1 MALIICPECGKEI
14 SDKSEVC
21 IGCGYPVNEIVVDN
35 RSDLE
40 KLVDEIYYKHKGD
53 RADSAKE
60 LVKRTGMDFKAAM
73 KLMQDKKNS
82 PEVKAEEKRKRQKY
96 KEEQRQLNRELR
108 ESFQTLC
115 GLVAGSKV
123 AKCPRCRSTS
133 ISYDT
138 KKLSIGRALVGD
150 AIAGA
155 PGAVLGG
162 LSSKKG
168 YAVCLNCGKR
178 WKI

>member
-1 MALIICPECGKEI
+1 MALITCPECGKQI

-40 KLVDEIYYKHKGD
+40 KLVDELYYKHKGYYVE
-53 RADSAKE
+53 AAKE
-60 LVKRTGMDFKAAM
+60 LMDITGMNVNEAL
-73 KLMQDKKNS
+73 KLMKDKRNS

-150 AIAGA
+150 TIAGA

-178 WKI
+178 WKL